1 MIKVSL
7 QNIEELLV
15 TKKFNGLAL
24 KANKS
29 KVISIFGEPIEYE
42 PQKGKNY
49 EIYSYGVLQVYLLNS
64 VVVGFTFDYQ
74 KIHYCRETVEYMPI
88 DQKIIFT
95 YLSIHKINYSENL
108 LLRNYNG
115 STFST
120 DNGISLGF
128 VDNKLVAFGLLS
140 LSA

>member
-7 QNIEELLV
+7 QNIEEFLV

-29 KVISIFGEPIEYE
+29 QVINIFGEPIEYE

-64 VVVGFTFDYQ
+64 VVVGFTFDHQ
-74 KIHYCRETVEYMPI
+74 KIHYYRETVEYAPI

-115 STFST
+115 STVST

>member
-7 QNIEELLV
+7 QDIEEFLV
-15 TKKFNGLAL
+15 IKKFKGLAL

-29 KVISIFGEPIEYE
+29 QIISIFDEPIGYE

-64 VVVGFTFDYQ
+64 VMVGFTFDYQ
-74 KIHYCRETVEYMPI
+74 KIYYYRETVEYTPI
-88 DQKIIFT
+88 EQEIIFK

-108 LLRNYNG
+108 LLRNYDG